1 MSAAADRPAI
11 VLDGTLADDWLLWL
25 YYGAERPR
33 VEIIARHACRD
44 GRTDVFTVEI
54 RHARKRVP
62 EAH

>member
-54 RHARKRVP
+54 
-62 EAH
+62 